1 MIKLHPA
8 IAHFPV
14 ALLSI
19 AALFAVIS
27 LFIKKDFFKEIAF
40 WNLLLGVIGAIAAV
54 LTGLIE
60 EQHLIHNEEIH
71 QVLEKHKFTGF
82 AILIFAQALL
92 TWYWVRKNK
101 FAKKEYIL
109 WVICL
114 VLGTVMITYQGF
126 LGGRMVFEQG
136 AGVKPMESQLKKEAH
151 NHSNSAEQDHTNEHN
166 HTNDHDT
173 SSSKKTMPEKMH
185 ETHPGSE
192 HDHKNGM
199 DTSSSKKSI
208 PEKSHDIK
216 EVKGKKKILKD
227 MKY

>member
-8 IAHFPV
+8 IVHFPV

-40 WNLLLGVIGAIAAV
+40 WNLLLGVIGAVVAV

-60 EQHLIHNEEIH
+60 EQNLIHNEEIH
-71 QVLEKHKFTGF
+71 QILEKHKFTGF
-82 AILIFAQALL
+82 VILILAQTLL

-101 FAKKEYIL
+101 FGKKEYIL
-109 WVICL
+109 WVLFL
-114 VLGTVMITYQGF
+114 VLGPAMLTYQGF
-126 LGGRMVFEQG
+126 LGGKMVFEQG
-136 AGVKPMESQLKKEAH
+136 AGVKPMELQMKKESH
-151 NHSNSAEQDHTNEHN
+151 SHSNSAEQDHTN
-166 HTNDHDT
+166 DHDT
-173 SSSKKTMPEKMH
+173 SSSKQTMPEKMH
-185 ETHPGSE
+185 DHPGSE

-208 PEKSHDIK
+208 PEKNQDIQ
-216 EVKGKKKILKD
+216 EVKKKKKLKD